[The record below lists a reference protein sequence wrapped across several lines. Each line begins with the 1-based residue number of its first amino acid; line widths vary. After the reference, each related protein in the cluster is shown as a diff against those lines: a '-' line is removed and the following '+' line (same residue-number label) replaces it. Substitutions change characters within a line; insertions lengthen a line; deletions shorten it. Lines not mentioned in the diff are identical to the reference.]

1 MDNNPRPTGGRL
13 LGTAVFA
20 LYFTLFNFAI
30 NVFMMLKDGSP
41 VADVF
46 VNTIIG
52 FFFLWFICY
61 QVAAMFA
68 EMVKNGNRPR
78 DEDQD
83 QTKNNTQDQTQD
95 QFPKSDTPDQNEIR
109 K

>member
-1 MDNNPRPTGGRL
+1 MDNNPRPTGSRL
-13 LGTAVFA
+13 LGSALFA
-20 LYFTLFNFAI
+20 LYFSLFYFAI

-52 FFFLWFICY
+52 FFFFWFICY

-68 EMVKNGNRPR
+68 EMVKNSNRPR
-78 DEDQD
+78 DENQD
-83 QTKNNTQDQTQD
+83 ETK
-95 QFPKSDTPDQNEIR
+95 KSDNVNEDET
-109 K
+109 KK